1 MTASDDLATRDGL
14 AIRDLISRVA
24 RCADGDDVEAYVA
37 LFTPDASWE
46 MPGAERRGHDDIR
59 AGSLERRATG
69 AIGPGSNTRHV
80 VGTVAVD
87 LDGDRATAASTW
99 QFYVDTVT
107 APRLALMGTYDDT
120 FVRTPDGWR
129 LARRV
134 ITIG

>member
-1 MTASDDLATRDGL
+1 MGAADDELE
-14 AIRDLISRVA
+14 IRNLIARVA
-24 RCADGDDVEAYVA
+24 RYADGDDVEAYVA

-59 AGSLERRATG
+59 AGSLERRAAG
-69 AIGPGSNTRHV
+69 AIGPGSHTRHV
-80 VGTVAVD
+80 VSTVTVE

-99 QFYVDTVT
+99 QFFTHTDTS
-107 APRLALMGTYDDT
+107 PQLALMGTYDDT

-134 ITIG
+134 IGIG